1 MKFWRLITNF
11 LLAIVMFLIP
21 LSNLTLLPSDAEAAS
36 STSVTKS
43 ILNAADGED
52 FSGKSLIKAE
62 FNNTTFKN
70 INFTNADL
78 RGALF
83 NGVFLDGANLHGINF
98 GSGIAYVSR
107 FKDVDLTDAILTDSN
122 MLRSTFD
129 NVNVTG
135 ADFTDA
141 LLSVQDTKKLCVN
154 ASGKNSKTGVDTRES
169 LGC

>member
-1 MKFWRLITNF
+1 
-11 LLAIVMFLIP
+11 MFLIP